1 MIEALSG
8 RFSTAWLCRQLGVA
22 RSGFY
27 AWRQRQHNPGPR
39 ARENAALT
47 AQVQTAFE
55 RHRGFYGAPRIH
67 QELRATGLKVGRH
80 RVARLMR
87 HSALKAKTRRGF
99 RPCRHPGNRASGVAE
114 NLLQQEFSPAAPNRC
129 WAGDITYIRT
139 TAGWRYLAV
148 WIDLH
153 SRRVVGWAMG
163 ATMEATLVLEA
174 LNRALGHRQI
184 EPDQLLIHTDQ
195 GSQYRATA
203 YRQLL
208 ESRKISCSMSAKGC
222 CWDNAVV
229 ESFFSTL
236 KHELGLDDDAEIL
249 NNPQQLIRHLAF
261 WIDGYYN
268 RERRHST
275 IGYLSPIDYEQQF
288 INTRTLSPVEP

>member
-1 MIEALSG
+1 MS
-8 RFSTAWLCRQLGVA
+8 WLCKQLAVA

-27 AWRQRQHNPGPR
+27 AWRQRQQNPGPR
-39 ARENAALT
+39 AQENAVLT
-47 AQVQTAFE
+47 AQVLTVFD
-55 RHRGFYGAPRIH
+55 RHRGFYGAPRVY
-67 QELRATGLKVGRH
+67 QELRAAGLKVGRN

-87 HSALKAKTRRGF
+87 RSELQTKTRRGF
-99 RPCRHPGNRASGVAE
+99 RPCRNPGNLANGVAE
-114 NLLQQEFSPAAPNRC
+114 NLLQQEFSPTAPNRC

-148 WIDLH
+148 WIDLY

-163 ATMEATLVLEA
+163 ATMEAALVLEA

-208 ESRKISCSMSAKGC
+208 EDHKISRSMSAKGC

-236 KHELGLDDDAEIL
+236 KHEMGLDDDAVTL
-249 NNPQQLIRHLAF
+249 NSPQQLIRQLAF

-275 IGYLSPIDYEQQF
+275 IGYLSPINYEQVS
-288 INTRTLSPVEP
+288 INTRTLTPVEP